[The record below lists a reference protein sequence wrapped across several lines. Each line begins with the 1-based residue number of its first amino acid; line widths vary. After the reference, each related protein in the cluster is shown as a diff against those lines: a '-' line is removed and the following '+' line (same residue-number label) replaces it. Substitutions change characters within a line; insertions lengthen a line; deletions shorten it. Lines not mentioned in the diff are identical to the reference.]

1 MTIFVKSQRNNM
13 MFFVKSQRNSYMKI
27 SSTGESQGQVH
38 FTCEAFSQK
47 MTIIVQLSALWV

>member
-13 MFFVKSQRNSYMKI
+13 VFFAKSQRNSDMKI
-27 SSTGESQGQVH
+27 TSTGNH
-38 FTCEAFSQK
+38 RDRFTSPAKLFRKK